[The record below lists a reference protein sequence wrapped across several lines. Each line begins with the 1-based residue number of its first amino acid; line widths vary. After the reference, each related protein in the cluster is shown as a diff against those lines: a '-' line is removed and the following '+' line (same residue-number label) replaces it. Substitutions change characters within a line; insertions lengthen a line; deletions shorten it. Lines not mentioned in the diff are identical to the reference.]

1 MNLVIINAT
10 SEMSSDNPEN
20 SSYGQREGAGKA
32 PGAQNRET
40 KEFGAGNGGEN
51 GGYKVFRLS
60 KSGKCP

>member
-20 SSYGQREGAGKA
+20 SSYGQREGGGKET
-32 PGAQNRET
+32 GAQKRKTREA
-40 KEFGAGNGGEN
+40 GAGNRVEN

-60 KSGKCP
+60 KSGKSP